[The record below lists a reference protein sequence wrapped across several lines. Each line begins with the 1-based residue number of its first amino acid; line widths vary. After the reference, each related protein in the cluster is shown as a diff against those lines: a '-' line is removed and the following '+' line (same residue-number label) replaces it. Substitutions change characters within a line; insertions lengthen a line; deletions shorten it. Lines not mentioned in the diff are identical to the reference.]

1 MLKDLLNLYPKSWL
15 MRRLVNS
22 LERTS
27 KRIKVNEDEEKTISG
42 FIYVMD

>member
-1 MLKDLLNLYPKSWL
+1 MIKDLLKLYPKSWL

-27 KRIKVNEDEEKTISG
+27 KRIKVDKDEEQTISG